1 LKGWLAGLGVGFD
14 GDRPKVSGMS
24 LELIC
29 GAVGA
34 VIVIVAGTLI
44 GRRKAM
50 KAEVH
55 EAAIETERP
64 KS

>member
-1 LKGWLAGLGVGFD
+1 
-14 GDRPKVSGMS
+14 MS